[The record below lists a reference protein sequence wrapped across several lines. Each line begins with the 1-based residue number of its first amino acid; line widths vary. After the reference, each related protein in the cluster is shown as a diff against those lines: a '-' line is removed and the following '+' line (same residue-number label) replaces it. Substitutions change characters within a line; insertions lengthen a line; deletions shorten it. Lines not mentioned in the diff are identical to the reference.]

1 MRNIGLY
8 IAIFGIASIVLSFMD
23 MNLKILMWVDNWGE
37 TTGWIIRIGLVLV
50 GGIIAL
56 IGHSRQSNNTTES

>member
-23 MNLKILMWVDNWGE
+23 MNLKILKWVDNWGE
-37 TTGWIIRIGLVLV
+37 TTGWIIRIGLVVV

-56 IGHSRQSNNTTES
+56 IGHSRQSNNTQS